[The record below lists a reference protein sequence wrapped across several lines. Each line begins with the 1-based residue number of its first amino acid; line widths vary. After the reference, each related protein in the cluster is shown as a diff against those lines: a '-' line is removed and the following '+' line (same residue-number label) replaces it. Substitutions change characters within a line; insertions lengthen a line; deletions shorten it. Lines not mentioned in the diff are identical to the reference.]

1 MNKKL
6 LSSTALVSALLVSG
20 AALAEFKVGADV
32 TATYTMGSDDSA
44 SSGLKSGERVGN
56 ETNIKLSGKK
66 ELSNGMTASY
76 SGKLEFDGPTVTGIA
91 NAGNSG
97 NPDHEYEL
105 KIGTANGYV
114 AFANDGGQSNRT
126 SMTPFV
132 SYPIGSTAVAV
143 SPSDVKFAGDSHLN
157 NVHQSNN
164 IAVGGKIGE
173 GNIVLRYAPSA
184 SKLEGDDVA
193 KINADTGTSKGS
205 GYLIAYNGKFGPIN
219 LNVAH
224 TAEQVAEESA
234 SNADDDAKESRVGF
248 SYTTGP
254 IKVGADYIKF
264 ESGKDDGAEDAKTYI
279 LGAAYAV
286 DNNVT
291 VGIYHQS
298 TEDESDAGGT
308 QDEDMNMISIGYNLG
323 GASVALSVVDIEG
336 LGNAETGT
344 NADFQGLMIT
354 TKVGF

>member
-20 AALAEFKVGADV
+20 AALAEFKVGGDI
-32 TATYTMGSDDSA
+32 TATYIMGSEDKT
-44 SSGLKSGERVGN
+44 GGTGSGEHIGN
-56 ETNIKLSGKK
+56 EMNLNLSGKK

-76 SGKLEFDGPTVTGIA
+76 SGKIEFDGPATTSLTA
-91 NAGNSG
+91 G

-132 SYPIGSTAVAV
+132 SYPIGSTASSVTPTA
-143 SPSDVKFAGDSHLN
+143 SAFAGDSFLN
-157 NVHQSNN
+157 GVHQSNN
-164 IAVGGKIGE
+164 IAVGGKVGE
-173 GNIVLRYAPSA
+173 GNFVLRYAPSA
-184 SKLEGDDVA
+184 SKLEGDDA
-193 KINADTGTSKGS
+193 PTTGDGINSATGTAQGS
-205 GYLIAYNGKFGPIN
+205 GYLVAYNGKVGPLG
-219 LNVAH
+219 LNISH
-224 TAEQVAEESA
+224 TVEQVADESA
-234 SNADDDAKESRVGF
+234 SSANDDAKESRVGVV
-248 SYTTGP
+248 YTTGP
-254 IKVGADYIKF
+254 IKVGADYIKY
-264 ESGKDDGAEDAKTYI
+264 DGGVAIGTGDKKTYI

-286 DNNVT
+286 DKNVT

-298 TEDESDAGGT
+298 TEDEADLGGK
-308 QDEDMNMISIGYNLG
+308 QDEDINMISIGYNLG

-336 LGNAETGT
+336 HANAANGV
-344 NADFQGLMIT
+344 NADYQGLMIT